1 LCFLLLTHL
10 LFTLHDF
17 KKNEMVLLLFNNVK
31 ITAIQQLVQSILQD
45 GSERA
50 QVGMIIIILDI
61 SWRKIN
67 LSV

>member
-1 LCFLLLTHL
+1 
-10 LFTLHDF
+10 
-17 KKNEMVLLLFNNVK
+17 MVLLLFNNVK
-31 ITAIQQLVQSILQD
+31 ITAIQQLVQLILQD

-50 QVGMIIIILDI
+50 QVGIIIIILNI